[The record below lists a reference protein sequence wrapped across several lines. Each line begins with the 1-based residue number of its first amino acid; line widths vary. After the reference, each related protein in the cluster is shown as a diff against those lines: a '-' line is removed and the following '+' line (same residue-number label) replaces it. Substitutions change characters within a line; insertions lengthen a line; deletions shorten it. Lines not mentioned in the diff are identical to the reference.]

1 MTLMRGLPPF
11 QGYLTKLIPQP
22 LISCAPYLICIS
34 KMASIMED
42 ISALKKLA
50 LMGGLDGI
58 TRISSS
64 EFANHIFSSTQTASR
79 RLQSLEQAGYIT
91 REVRPAGQHI
101 KITSAGRQ
109 VLEAEYLEYRQIFT
123 PGSTPI
129 ELTGHVIT
137 GLGEGQYYTTI
148 KGYHDQFVNLLGFE
162 PYPGTLNIKLEQ
174 ESIGC
179 RTLLNM
185 KDKVTIEGFT
195 SRNRTFGGGRCF
207 PVSLGNGTRGAIMI
221 PDRTHYPDDI
231 IEIISTEN
239 LREHL
244 GLKDGSKITVIVE

>member
-1 MTLMRGLPPF
+1 
-11 QGYLTKLIPQP
+11 
-22 LISCAPYLICIS
+22 
-34 KMASIMED
+34 MANTMED

-64 EFANHIFSSTQTASR
+64 EFANHIISSTQTASR
-79 RLQSLEQAGYIT
+79 RLQSLEHAGYIS
-91 REVRPAGQHI
+91 REVRPAGQNI

-109 VLEAEYLEYRQIFT
+109 VLEAEYLEYRKIFT
-123 PGSTPI
+123 PGSIPI

-185 KDKVTIEGFT
+185 KEEITIEGFN

-207 PVSLGNGTRGAIMI
+207 PISLGNGTKGAIMI

>member
-1 MTLMRGLPPF
+1 
-11 QGYLTKLIPQP
+11 
-22 LISCAPYLICIS
+22 
-34 KMASIMED
+34 MASTMED

-109 VLEAEYLEYRQIFT
+109 VLEAEYLEYRKIFT
-123 PGSTPI
+123 LSSTPI

-148 KGYHDQFVNLLGFE
+148 KGYHDQFVDLLGFE
-162 PYPGTLNIKLEQ
+162 PYPGTLNIKLEHK
-174 ESIGC
+174 SIGC

-185 KDKVTIEGFT
+185 KDKITIEGFN
-195 SRNRTFGGGRCF
+195 SKNRTFGGGRCF

>member
-1 MTLMRGLPPF
+1 
-11 QGYLTKLIPQP
+11 
-22 LISCAPYLICIS
+22 
-34 KMASIMED
+34 MASTMED

-79 RLQSLEQAGYIT
+79 RLQSLEQAGYIS

-109 VLEAEYLEYRQIFT
+109 VLEAEYLEYRKIFT

-195 SRNRTFGGGRCF
+195 SKNRTFGGGRCF

>member
-1 MTLMRGLPPF
+1 
-11 QGYLTKLIPQP
+11 
-22 LISCAPYLICIS
+22 
-34 KMASIMED
+34 MASTMED

-91 REVRPAGQHI
+91 REIRPAGQHI

-109 VLEAEYLEYRQIFT
+109 VLEAEYLEYRKIFT

-148 KGYHDQFVNLLGFE
+148 KGYHNQFVDLLGFE

-185 KDKVTIEGFT
+185 KDKITIEGFT

-207 PVSLGNGTRGAIMI
+207 PISLGNGTKGAIMI